1 MVLPTHSNTHK
12 DNSYNL
18 HTHSHIHPY
27 RRQYLLH
34 TDLPEGSGYKDL
46 IFHIHIQKY
55 SSYLT
60 NVLRETSLGQE
71 VTQVTY
77 HPHTFGNPQLRWS
90 LDAAGLCQE
99 DLEVSDP
106 GHLLPRSCHPDAYC
120 FS

>member
-34 TDLPEGSGYKDL
+34 TYIPEGSGYKDL
-46 IFHIHIQKY
+46 VFHIHIQKY
-55 SSYLT
+55 SSCLT
-60 NVLRETSLGQE
+60 NVFLRRGLEQE
-71 VTQVTY
+71 VTQETNITY
-77 HPHTFGNPQLRWS
+77 IGNPQLGSS
-90 LDAAGLCQE
+90 LDAAGLCQG

>member
-34 TDLPEGSGYKDL
+34 IDIPEGSGYKDL

-55 SSYLT
+55 SSCLT
-60 NVLRETSLGQE
+60 NVLLQKGDQFGTRSHPGDIPSTYIWEST
-71 VTQVTY
+71 TQV
-77 HPHTFGNPQLRWS
+77 
-90 LDAAGLCQE
+90 
-99 DLEVSDP
+99 VSRCCRTVP
-106 GHLLPRSCHPDAYC
+106 GRPGSQ
-120 FS
+120 